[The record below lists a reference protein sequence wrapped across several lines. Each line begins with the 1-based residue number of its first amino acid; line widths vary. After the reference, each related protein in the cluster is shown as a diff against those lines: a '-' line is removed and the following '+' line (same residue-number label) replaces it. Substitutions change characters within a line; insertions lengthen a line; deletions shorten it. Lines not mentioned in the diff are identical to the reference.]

1 MALNYKIPENAEVIS
16 SIGVALAAVQDVV
29 ERIVPSP
36 TKQDIQAIK
45 QEVTDMAIESGATE
59 DSVEVHIEIDPQTQK
74 ITARASGSTAAQAT
88 ELQSAATEAE
98 AREIAIQDFRLPSDQ
113 VRLLDTTD
121 HFAIYGAKTK
131 KGDAI
136 RVIDKKGF
144 IRVQREHAKVVKT
157 TIQSYFEV
165 VNQLWESMANYQSDL
180 IIRPDYYFCVG
191 PRLLDFSSTD
201 FSQLTMLMEIEMS
214 EILGTDEIIIIA
226 ANRYI

>member
-1 MALNYKIPENAEVIS
+1 M
-16 SIGVALAAVQDVV
+16 
-29 ERIVPSP
+29 
-36 TKQDIQAIK
+36 
-45 QEVTDMAIESGATE
+45 
-59 DSVEVHIEIDPQTQK
+59 
-74 ITARASGSTAAQAT
+74 
-88 ELQSAATEAE
+88 
-98 AREIAIQDFRLPSDQ
+98 PSDQ

-144 IRVQREHAKVVKT
+144 ICVQREHAKVVKT

-180 IIRPDYYFCVG
+180 INYYFCVG

-214 EILGTDEIIIIA
+214 EILGTDDIIIIA

>member
-1 MALNYKIPENAEVIS
+1 MLFTGQNE
-16 SIGVALAAVQDVV
+16 
-29 ERIVPSP
+29 
-36 TKQDIQAIK
+36 
-45 QEVTDMAIESGATE
+45 
-59 DSVEVHIEIDPQTQK
+59 
-74 ITARASGSTAAQAT
+74 
-88 ELQSAATEAE
+88 
-98 AREIAIQDFRLPSDQ
+98 
-113 VRLLDTTD
+113 
-121 HFAIYGAKTK
+121 